1 MKTYTKLKLLL
12 ILPLTIVYF
21 VSCNS
26 STNENKQKDEKSD
39 EELLEIKESKRAKVI
54 NDFAESDGMKLRF
67 QAKDTLID
75 VTDEIRV
82 RISKKS
88 FLSLDSSI
96 YDGFVNLSIEFVND
110 SSDNMFYHYT
120 TNPKYNW
127 HHAELK
133 GIIKI
138 YIMDDYGSKLLLN
151 KAPNTPVLGA
161 YSARDELMN
170 RIWRS
175 DSLCNCSYYD
185 LIAIDL
191 ISDKIKKEK
200 KESYQKGVYD
210 KNHIRHTFYVPEE
223 YFSAKRPFDTT
234 FMVNYLDVRIDVYSA
249 IEHALLQ
256 KVPHE
261 NSVAFYLNTNNKI
274 ETQRKTI
281 DVFIETD
288 IEDVKASVM
297 LYSHEPNNKNILI
310 GRKANEKY
318 YKIVWEGGPSTP
330 KIDYNHW
337 SAAIYTNLHLPVNNE
352 YTLIAY
358 FIHNGKIYYA
368 KTKKMKT
375 PEIEES
381 ITLKMK
387 EISFDKFIHVIKNM

>member
-1 MKTYTKLKLLL
+1 MKTYTKLNLFLKLA
-12 ILPLTIVYF
+12 LTIVYF
-21 VSCNS
+21 VSCNT
-26 STNENKQKDEKSD
+26 STNESKQMDEKSD
-39 EELLEIKESKRAKVI
+39 EELREIKESKRTKII

-67 QAKDTLID
+67 QPIDTLLD

-88 FLSLDSSI
+88 FLSLDSGI
-96 YDGFVNLSIEFVND
+96 HKGFVNLSIEFVND
-110 SSDNMFYHYT
+110 SSDNLFHHYT

-127 HHAELK
+127 QHAELK

-138 YIMDDYGSKLLLN
+138 YIMDDYGNKLLLN
-151 KAPNTPVLGA
+151 KEPNTPVLGA

-185 LIAIDL
+185 LITIDL

-200 KESYQKGVYD
+200 KESYQKGIYD
-210 KNHIRHTFYVPEE
+210 KNHIRNTFYVPFE
-223 YFSAKRPFDTT
+223 YWNSKRPIDTT
-234 FMVNYLDVRIDVYSA
+234 FIVNYLDVRIGVYSA
-249 IEHALLQ
+249 IEHAFLQ
-256 KVPHE
+256 KVAFGNYTATLFYNDKVE
-261 NSVAFYLNTNNKI
+261 N
-274 ETQRKTI
+274 QMKTI

-288 IEDVKASVM
+288 LDDVKASVM
-297 LYSHEPNNKNILI
+297 LYSHEPNNKNILV
-310 GRKANEKY
+310 GHKAKEKH
-318 YKIVWEGGPSTP
+318 YKIVRAGGVQNL
-330 KIDYNHW
+330 DFNHW
-337 SAAIYTNLHLPVNNE
+337 SAVTSTNLHLPVNNE